1 MAEIRVLEGQSLF
14 DLAIQTAG
22 SMEASFLLAES
33 NKIGIADDIAPGA
46 TLVLSET
53 VNKDIADYYNSRNL
67 QPATNATI
75 EESKLTGIGNM
86 IVEQNFI
93 IQ

>member
-1 MAEIRVLEGQSLF
+1 MAVIAVLEGQSLF

-46 TLVLSET
+46 NIVLSEII
-53 VNKDIADYYNSRNL
+53 NKDIANYYNSRNL
-67 QPATNATI
+67 HPATNATI

-86 IVEQNFI
+86 IIEQNFI
-93 IQ
+93 VQ